1 MSPPSKALAEFVA
14 EATEIL
20 EALGKDLLVL
30 DERRGQEA
38 DPERVNGIFRAA
50 HSLKGLAG
58 LFGQERISRLA
69 HGTEDLLDRL
79 RLGKLLLDD
88 AVLDTL
94 IEALDAF
101 QSLLAETARGSETDA
116 LSRRVEG
123 MAERL
128 IRLGE
133 APVARD
139 EDPLER
145 LELEAQVRSV
155 FTEYEEHRLRENVRR
170 GVALWRVRAAFDLSD
185 FDKGLADLN
194 TRLKPL
200 GEVIS
205 TLPSARPGGAH
216 GIAFDLIFGTQV
228 SVTELESGLSGTPAE
243 LAPLNVR
250 PLGVPATAHS
260 AEVLA
265 RVVEPPAIVVE
276 PPGTRPESP
285 GVATPAPKRGGKKRG
300 AKGAAEGRQPSL
312 PLTEQGPGV
321 ARGDAGRES
330 AGMGQGAGGASSTSL
345 TGASPMG
352 QGAGGASAS
361 PQMPG
366 MHSMGQGASGA
377 NPSAQV
383 PGMGAPSSPLS
394 GTYPMGAGAEGVAS
408 AAHLSGTFTGA
419 NPSVDPGL
427 AAGARGPGAPS
438 AAWSATVASSG
449 VFPSGLRS
457 PSTGPGGGP
466 SPQGGSGTTGPSL
479 VTYLQGPG
487 GRAPVRAVSTSAEA
501 PASAPPTT
509 VAAAAPEPSLRS
521 LTQTVRV
528 DIGKLDGLINMVG
541 ELLLIKANLQRLA
554 ESARQDGV
562 VPLSKLFGQELARET
577 RGLERKLEALQEGLL
592 EARMVPV
599 GQVFDKLARLVR
611 RITREAGK
619 EIDFVI
625 SGGEVELDKLIV
637 EELSDPLMHLIRNAI
652 DHGVE
657 SPDARLAAG
666 KSRRAVVALRA
677 VQKGNHVVIEVSDDG
692 AGIDELRV
700 REVALTRGL
709 ITFAQ
714 AEEMGRR
721 ELLNLIFL
729 PGFSTARSVS
739 ELSGRG
745 VGLDVVKNNL
755 GNLSGIIDVW
765 SERGKGTAFHL
776 TLPVTLAIIRALVVG
791 VSARTYAVPLNS
803 VLEILSVQPREIRT
817 VERREV
823 LDLRGQTL
831 PFVRLSRLFGLPE
844 RPVSR
849 YFVVVVGLAQERL
862 GIAVDELHGQQD
874 IVTKPLGGRLQS
886 VRGISGA
893 TDLGNR
899 TPVLV
904 LDVGAL
910 LEDGLA
916 LERRRA

>member
-1 MSPPSKALAEFVA
+1 MSAPSKALAEFVA

-38 DPERVNGIFRAA
+38 DPDRVNGIFRAA

-79 RLGKLLLDD
+79 RLGKLHLND

-101 QSLLAETARGSETDA
+101 QALLAETARGTETDG
-116 LSRRVEG
+116 LTRRADG

-128 IRLGE
+128 GHLGE

-139 EDPLER
+139 EDPLDR

-155 FTEYEEHRLRENVRR
+155 FTEYEEHRLRENVSK
-170 GVALWRVRAAFDLSD
+170 GVSMWRVRAAFDLSD

-205 TLPSARPGGAH
+205 TLPSAQPGGAH

-228 SVTELESGLSGTPAE
+228 SVPELESGLKGTPAE
-243 LAPLNVR
+243 LARLAVR
-250 PLGVPATAHS
+250 PATTRS
-260 AEVLA
+260 AEALVRA
-265 RVVEPPAIVVE
+265 TESPAIVLGTLGVGSAPE
-276 PPGTRPESP
+276 ASTGTSPPASRGVRAATDGGTH
-285 GVATPAPKRGGKKRG
+285 
-300 AKGAAEGRQPSL
+300 QPL
-312 PLTEQGPGV
+312 FPLASDPSDTEQG
-321 ARGDAGRES
+321 E
-330 AGMGQGAGGASSTSL
+330 
-345 TGASPMG
+345 TGASG
-352 QGAGGASAS
+352 QDSEPDGE
-361 PQMPG
+361 P
-366 MHSMGQGASGA
+366 
-377 NPSAQV
+377 
-383 PGMGAPSSPLS
+383 APS
-394 GTYPMGAGAEGVAS
+394 TK
-408 AAHLSGTFTGA
+408 
-419 NPSVDPGL
+419 
-427 AAGARGPGAPS
+427 
-438 AAWSATVASSG
+438 
-449 VFPSGLRS
+449 
-457 PSTGPGGGP
+457 
-466 SPQGGSGTTGPSL
+466 GPSL

-487 GRAPVRAVSTSAEA
+487 GRAPALAATPSGASQAGA
-501 PASAPPTT
+501 GAASAL
-509 VAAAAPEPSLRS
+509 AEPSLRS

-541 ELLLIKANLQRLA
+541 ELLLIKASLQRLA
-554 ESARQDGV
+554 ESARQEGV

-625 SGGEVELDKLIV
+625 GGGEVELDKLIV

-657 SPDARLAAG
+657 SPDTRLAAG
-666 KSRRAVVALRA
+666 KPRRAVVSLRA
-677 VQKGNHVVIEVSDDG
+677 EQKGNHVVIQVSDDG

-709 ITFAQ
+709 ITRAQ

-817 VERREV
+817 MERREV
-823 LDLRGQTL
+823 LDVRGQTL

-862 GIAVDELHGQQD
+862 GIAVDELFGQQD

-899 TPVLV
+899 RPVLV
-904 LDVGAL
+904 LDVAAL
-910 LEDGLA
+910 LEEGLA

>member
-1 MSPPSKALAEFVA
+1 MSPGGKALAEFVA

-20 EALGKDLLVL
+20 DALARDLLVL

-38 DPERVNGIFRAA
+38 DPDLVNGIFRAA
-50 HSLKGLAG
+50 HSLKGLSG

-79 RLGKLLLDD
+79 RLGKLLLDG
-88 AVLDTL
+88 AVLDAL
-94 IEALDAF
+94 IEVLDAF
-101 QSLLAETARGSETDA
+101 QA
-116 LSRRVEG
+116 L
-123 MAERL
+123 
-128 IRLGE
+128 LGE
-133 APVARD
+133 AARGAESEVLSGRVEAMAARLASMGAPVAVAD
-139 EDPLER
+139 DDPLDR
-145 LELEAQVRSV
+145 LELDAQVRAV

-194 TRLKPL
+194 ARLKPL

-205 TLPSARPGGAH
+205 TLPSAQPGGAH
-216 GIAFDLIFGTQV
+216 GIAFDLIFGAQV
-228 SVTELESGLSGTPAE
+228 DRASLEAGLKGTPAE
-243 LAPLNVR
+243 LSPLTVR
-250 PLGVPATAHS
+250 PAAAAATNALLQAAQPAATIRMSGA
-260 AEVLA
+260 A
-265 RVVEPPAIVVE
+265 
-276 PPGTRPESP
+276 GTR
-285 GVATPAPKRGGKKRG
+285 V
-300 AKGAAEGRQPSL
+300 
-312 PLTEQGPGV
+312 
-321 ARGDAGRES
+321 GDAGRGGDGTQWAGTS
-330 AGMGQGAGGASSTSL
+330 ASRPADTATRSGGASTPVGSVPRPGDGPNPSVGMPRDAESDGSTSGE
-345 TGASPMG
+345 GATS
-352 QGAGGASAS
+352 GAGAATSR
-361 PQMPG
+361 
-366 MHSMGQGASGA
+366 QGASTARGSSRRGSPAEAEDASPSQHAAPTKRGGGKKKGA
-377 NPSAQV
+377 RTPPASVSPEAQQPLLPHV
-383 PGMGAPSSPLS
+383 SDAPESGPLEWPTEDLGAP
-394 GTYPMGAGAEGVAS
+394 GG
-408 AAHLSGTFTGA
+408 AHLTATEPGPTGA
-419 NPSVDPGL
+419 PPVPV
-427 AAGARGPGAPS
+427 
-438 AAWSATVASSG
+438 VA
-449 VFPSGLRS
+449 
-457 PSTGPGGGP
+457 
-466 SPQGGSGTTGPSL
+466 
-479 VTYLQGPG
+479 YLQGAAKVPSKG
-487 GRAPVRAVSTSAEA
+487 LSV
-501 PASAPPTT
+501 APPPPPGASVSPPPALTADT
-509 VAAAAPEPSLRS
+509 SLRS

-528 DIGKLDGLINMVG
+528 DIGRLDGLINMVG

-554 ESARQDGV
+554 ESARQDGAV
-562 VPLSKLFGQELARET
+562 ALSKLFGQELARET

-619 EIDFVI
+619 EIELAI

-666 KSRRAVVALRA
+666 KPRRAVVGLRA
-677 VQKGNHVVIEVSDDG
+677 EQKGNHVVIEVSDDG
-692 AGIDELRV
+692 AGIDEVRV
-700 REVALTRGL
+700 REVAITRGI
-709 ITFAQ
+709 ITFSQAQ
-714 AEEMGRR
+714 EMSRR
-721 ELLNLIFL
+721 ELLNLIFQ

-776 TLPVTLAIIRALVVG
+776 TLPVTLAIIRALLVG
-791 VSARTYAVPLNS
+791 VSGRTYAVPLNS
-803 VLEILSVQPREIRT
+803 VLEIISVQPKDIRT

-831 PFVRLSRLFGLPE
+831 PFVRLARMFAVPE

-849 YFVVVVGLAQERL
+849 HFVVVVGLAQERL

-899 TPVLV
+899 RTVLV
-904 LDVGAL
+904 LDVAAL
-910 LEDGLA
+910 LEEGMA

>member
-38 DPERVNGIFRAA
+38 DPDRVNGIFRAA

-79 RLGKLLLDD
+79 RLGKLHLND

-101 QSLLAETARGSETDA
+101 QALLAETARGTETDG
-116 LSRRVEG
+116 LTRRADG

-128 IRLGE
+128 GRLGE
-133 APVARD
+133 APVTRD
-139 EDPLER
+139 EDPLDR

-155 FTEYEEHRLRENVRR
+155 FTEYEEHRLRENVRK
-170 GVALWRVRAAFDLSD
+170 GVSMWRVRAAFDLSD

-205 TLPSARPGGAH
+205 TLPSAQPGGAH

-228 SVTELESGLSGTPAE
+228 SVPELESGLQGTPAE
-243 LAPLNVR
+243 LSLLTVR
-250 PLGVPATAHS
+250 PATTRSAEALVRATAS
-260 AEVLA
+260 
-265 RVVEPPAIVVE
+265 PAIVL
-276 PPGTRPESP
+276 GAL
-285 GVATPAPKRGGKKRG
+285 GVASAPEASNQPLHPR
-300 AKGAAEGRQPSL
+300 ASEPSDTEEGE
-312 PLTEQGPGV
+312 T
-321 ARGDAGRES
+321 
-330 AGMGQGAGGASSTSL
+330 
-345 TGASPMG
+345 
-352 QGAGGASAS
+352 GASAS
-361 PQMPG
+361 
-366 MHSMGQGASGA
+366 A
-377 NPSAQV
+377 NGV
-383 PGMGAPSSPLS
+383 PGLVSEDDEELAP
-394 GTYPMGAGAEGVAS
+394 
-408 AAHLSGTFTGA
+408 AAK
-419 NPSVDPGL
+419 V
-427 AAGARGPGAPS
+427 
-438 AAWSATVASSG
+438 
-449 VFPSGLRS
+449 
-457 PSTGPGGGP
+457 
-466 SPQGGSGTTGPSL
+466 PSL

-487 GRAPVRAVSTSAEA
+487 GRAPGRAATPSGA
-501 PASAPPTT
+501 PRAGAVAASSASA
-509 VAAAAPEPSLRS
+509 EPSLRS

-541 ELLLIKANLQRLA
+541 ELLLIKASLQRLA

-599 GQVFDKLARLVR
+599 GQVFDKLARLVW

-625 SGGEVELDKLIV
+625 GGGEVELDKLIV

-657 SPDARLAAG
+657 SPDTRMAAG
-666 KSRRAVVALRA
+666 KSRRAVVSLRA
-677 VQKGNHVVIEVSDDG
+677 EQKGNHVLIQVSDDG

-709 ITFAQ
+709 ITHAQ

-817 VERREV
+817 MERREV
-823 LDLRGQTL
+823 LDVRGQTL

-899 TPVLV
+899 QPVLV
-904 LDVGAL
+904 LDVAAL
-910 LEDGLA
+910 LEEGLA

>member
-1 MSPPSKALAEFVA
+1 MNPGSKALAEFVA

-20 EALGKDLLVL
+20 DALGKDLLVL

-38 DPERVNGIFRAA
+38 DPELVNGIFRAA
-50 HSLKGLAG
+50 HSLKGLSG

-79 RLGKLLLDD
+79 RLGKLRLDD
-88 AVLDTL
+88 TVLDAL
-94 IEALDAF
+94 IEVLDAF
-101 QSLLAETARGSETDA
+101 QALLAEAARGAESEPLT
-116 LSRRVEG
+116 RRVED
-123 MAERL
+123 MSTRLERL
-128 IRLGE
+128 GSPP
-133 APVARD
+133 AVSD
-139 EDPLER
+139 EDPLDR
-145 LELEAQVRSV
+145 LELDAHVRSV

-170 GVALWRVRAAFDLSD
+170 GVSLWRVRAAFDLSD

-194 TRLKPL
+194 ARLKPL

-205 TLPSARPGGAH
+205 TLPSARPGGTH
-216 GIAFDLIFGTQV
+216 GIAFDLIFGAQAA
-228 SVTELESGLSGTPAE
+228 SAQLEAGLQGTPAE
-243 LAPLNVR
+243 LSQLVVR
-250 PLGVPATAHS
+250 PAAPQASTGGPSSTSQSTLTRVAPAEVVPAA
-260 AEVLA
+260 
-265 RVVEPPAIVVE
+265 PA
-276 PPGTRPESP
+276 
-285 GVATPAPKRGGKKRG
+285 KRGGKK
-300 AKGAAEGRQPSL
+300 KGARA
-312 PLTEQGPGV
+312 
-321 ARGDAGRES
+321 
-330 AGMGQGAGGASSTSL
+330 
-345 TGASPMG
+345 
-352 QGAGGASAS
+352 
-361 PQMPG
+361 
-366 MHSMGQGASGA
+366 
-377 NPSAQV
+377 
-383 PGMGAPSSPLS
+383 AP
-394 GTYPMGAGAEGVAS
+394 
-408 AAHLSGTFTGA
+408 
-419 NPSVDPGL
+419 
-427 AAGARGPGAPS
+427 GPGAQPLLPS
-438 AAWSATVASSG
+438 LTRAGDIAAPDSDSGSGLGSGSEDALVPASSLQPYDAG
-449 VFPSGLRS
+449 TPPAPPVALVQ
-457 PSTGPGGGP
+457 GP
-466 SPQGGSGTTGPSL
+466 SVAQ
-479 VTYLQGPG
+479 
-487 GRAPVRAVSTSAEA
+487 RVRAVVTEA
-501 PASAPPTT
+501 PGAQKAVTP
-509 VAAAAPEPSLRS
+509 AAGRMEADTSLRS

-528 DIGKLDGLINMVG
+528 DIGRLDGLINMVG

-554 ESARQDGV
+554 ESARQDGTV
-562 VPLSKLFGQELARET
+562 ALSKLFGQELARET

-619 EIDFVI
+619 EIEFVI

-657 SPDARLAAG
+657 SPEARLAAG
-666 KSRRAVVALRA
+666 KSRRAVVSLRA
-677 VQKGNHVVIEVSDDG
+677 EQKGNHVVIEVSDDG

-709 ITFAQ
+709 ITFSQ
-714 AEEMGRR
+714 AAEMSRR

-791 VSARTYAVPLNS
+791 VSGRTYAVPLNS

-831 PFVRLSRLFGLPE
+831 PFVRLARMFALPE

-849 YFVVVVGLAQERL
+849 HFVVVVGLAQERL

-899 TPVLV
+899 RTVLV
-904 LDVGAL
+904 LDVAAL
-910 LEDGLA
+910 LEEGMA

>member
-1 MSPPSKALAEFVA
+1 MSPQSKALAEFVA

-38 DPERVNGIFRAA
+38 DPDRVNGIFRAA

-79 RLGKLLLDD
+79 RLGKLHLND

-101 QSLLAETARGSETDA
+101 QALLAETARGAETDG
-116 LSRRVEG
+116 LTRRADG

-128 IRLGE
+128 GRLGE
-133 APVARD
+133 APVTRD
-139 EDPLER
+139 EDPLDR

-155 FTEYEEHRLRENVRR
+155 FTEYEEHRLRENVRK
-170 GVALWRVRAAFDLSD
+170 GVSMWRVRAAFDLSD

-205 TLPSARPGGAH
+205 TLPSAQPGGAH

-228 SVTELESGLSGTPAE
+228 SVPELESGLKGTPAE
-243 LAPLNVR
+243 LSRLAVR
-250 PLGVPATAHS
+250 PATTRS
-260 AEVLA
+260 AEALVRA
-265 RVVEPPAIVVE
+265 TESPAIVL
-276 PPGTRPESP
+276 GTLGVSSAPE
-285 GVATPAPKRGGKKRG
+285 
-300 AKGAAEGRQPSL
+300 
-312 PLTEQGPGV
+312 
-321 ARGDAGRES
+321 
-330 AGMGQGAGGASSTSL
+330 AS
-345 TGASPMG
+345 TGASPPSKRG
-352 QGAGGASAS
+352 GRAAAEEGARPPQHPLASEPSSSTESGEAGGSAS
-361 PQMPG
+361 LPG
-366 MHSMGQGASGA
+366 QASEDDEE
-377 NPSAQV
+377 PS
-383 PGMGAPSSPLS
+383 LS
-394 GTYPMGAGAEGVAS
+394 AK
-408 AAHLSGTFTGA
+408 
-419 NPSVDPGL
+419 
-427 AAGARGPGAPS
+427 
-438 AAWSATVASSG
+438 
-449 VFPSGLRS
+449 
-457 PSTGPGGGP
+457 
-466 SPQGGSGTTGPSL
+466 GPSL

-487 GRAPVRAVSTSAEA
+487 GRAPVRAVTPSGASQAGAGAASSATA
-501 PASAPPTT
+501 
-509 VAAAAPEPSLRS
+509 EPSLRS

-541 ELLLIKANLQRLA
+541 ELLLIKASLQRLA

-562 VPLSKLFGQELARET
+562 VPLSRPFGQELARET

-625 SGGEVELDKLIV
+625 GGGEVELDKLIV

-657 SPDARLAAG
+657 SPDTRLAAG
-666 KSRRAVVALRA
+666 KTRRAVVSLRA
-677 VQKGNHVVIEVSDDG
+677 EQKGNHVLIQVSDDG
-692 AGIDELRV
+692 AGIDEQRV

-709 ITFAQ
+709 ITPAQ

-817 VERREV
+817 MERREV
-823 LDLRGQTL
+823 LDVRGQTL

-899 TPVLV
+899 RPVLV
-904 LDVGAL
+904 LDVAAL
-910 LEDGLA
+910 LEEGLA

>member
-101 QSLLAETARGSETDA
+101 QSLLAETARGSETDG

-216 GIAFDLIFGTQV
+216 GIAFDLIFGTHV

-250 PLGVPATAHS
+250 PVGVPATAHS

-265 RVVEPPAIVVE
+265 RVVEPPSIVVE
-276 PPGTRPESP
+276 PPGTRPEGS
-285 GVATPAPKRGGKKRG
+285 GVAPPATKRGGKKRG
-300 AKGAAEGRQPSL
+300 AKGTAEGRQPSL
-312 PLTEQGPGV
+312 PLTEQGYGV
-321 ARGDAGRES
+321 VRGDGGRED
-330 AGMGQGAGGASSTSL
+330 AGSH
-345 TGASPMG
+345 PMG
-352 QGAGGASAS
+352 QGAGGAPSTSLAGAS
-361 PQMPG
+361 PMV
-366 MHSMGQGASGA
+366 QGAGGL
-377 NPSAQV
+377 NPPGQV
-383 PGMGAPSSPLS
+383 PGMH
-394 GTYPMGAGAEGVAS
+394 PMGHGV
-408 AAHLSGTFTGA
+408 GGV
-419 NPSVDPGL
+419 NPSAVPPTGVIPPGFVPPVDPGL

-449 VFPSGLRS
+449 AFPSGLRS
-457 PSTGPGGGP
+457 SPATSPGGGP
-466 SPQGGSGTTGPSL
+466 LPQGGSGTTGPSL

-501 PASAPPTT
+501 PVSAPPTT
-509 VAAAAPEPSLRS
+509 VAATAPEPSLRS

>member
-1 MSPPSKALAEFVA
+1 MSPGSKALAEFVA

-20 EALGKDLLVL
+20 DALARDLLAL
-30 DERRGQEA
+30 DERRGSEA
-38 DPERVNGIFRAA
+38 DPDLVNGIFRAA
-50 HSLKGLAG
+50 HSLKGLSG

-79 RLGKLLLDD
+79 RLGKLLLDG
-88 AVLDTL
+88 AVLDAL

-101 QSLLAETARGSETDA
+101 QA
-116 LSRRVEG
+116 L
-123 MAERL
+123 
-128 IRLGE
+128 LGE
-133 APVARD
+133 AARGAESESLSARVEAMAARMASMGAPAEVAAD
-139 EDPLER
+139 DPLDR

-170 GVALWRVRAAFDLSD
+170 GVSLWRVRAAFDLSD
-185 FDKGLADLN
+185 FDKGLAELN
-194 TRLKPL
+194 ARLKPL

-205 TLPSARPGGAH
+205 TLPSAQPGGAH
-216 GIAFDLIFGTQV
+216 GIAFDLIFGAQV
-228 SVTELESGLSGTPAE
+228 DRVSLETGLKGTPAE
-243 LAPLNVR
+243 LSALTVR
-250 PLGVPATAHS
+250 PAAAAATSALLQAAQPAATIRAS
-260 AEVLA
+260 VGAKSE
-265 RVVEPPAIVVE
+265 
-276 PPGTRPESP
+276 TRPGDTATHDGDTGTAQDAAAGALAAPDVPVRVADAAPEASRKGSTPSRGSRGTSADTKASP
-285 GVATPAPKRGGKKRG
+285 AAGHSTSPKGGGKKKAVRATPAAMPPEAQQPLLSHVPEDTEPGPLEWPTSDADVPANSGGS
-300 AKGAAEGRQPSL
+300 PL
-312 PLTEQGPGV
+312 PPPAPG
-321 ARGDAGRES
+321 
-330 AGMGQGAGGASSTSL
+330 
-345 TGASPMG
+345 
-352 QGAGGASAS
+352 
-361 PQMPG
+361 
-366 MHSMGQGASGA
+366 
-377 NPSAQV
+377 
-383 PGMGAPSSPLS
+383 PSSVPV
-394 GTYPMGAGAEGVAS
+394 VA
-408 AAHLSGTFTGA
+408 
-419 NPSVDPGL
+419 
-427 AAGARGPGAPS
+427 
-438 AAWSATVASSG
+438 
-449 VFPSGLRS
+449 
-457 PSTGPGGGP
+457 
-466 SPQGGSGTTGPSL
+466 
-479 VTYLQGPG
+479 YLQGAAKASPKG
-487 GRAPVRAVSTSAEA
+487 LSVAPAAPAGAPVST
-501 PASAPPTT
+501 PAALTADT
-509 VAAAAPEPSLRS
+509 SLRS

-528 DIGKLDGLINMVG
+528 DIGRLDGLINMVG

-554 ESARQDGV
+554 ESARQDGAV
-562 VPLSKLFGQELARET
+562 ALSKLFGQELARET

-619 EIDFVI
+619 EIELAI

-666 KSRRAVVALRA
+666 KPRRAVVGLRA
-677 VQKGNHVVIEVSDDG
+677 EQKGNHVVIEVSDDG
-692 AGIDELRV
+692 SGIDELRV
-700 REVALTRGL
+700 REVAITRGL

-714 AEEMGRR
+714 AQEMSRR
-721 ELLNLIFL
+721 ELLNLIFQ

-776 TLPVTLAIIRALVVG
+776 TLPVTLAIIRALLVG
-791 VSARTYAVPLNS
+791 VSGRTYAVPLNS
-803 VLEILSVQPREIRT
+803 VLEIISVQPKEIRT

-831 PFVRLSRLFGLPE
+831 PFVRLSRMFALPE

-849 YFVVVVGLAQERL
+849 HFVVVVGLAQERL

-893 TDLGNR
+893 TELGNR
-899 TPVLV
+899 RTVLV
-904 LDVGAL
+904 LDVAAL
-910 LEDGLA
+910 LEEGMA
-916 LERRRA
+916 VERRRA